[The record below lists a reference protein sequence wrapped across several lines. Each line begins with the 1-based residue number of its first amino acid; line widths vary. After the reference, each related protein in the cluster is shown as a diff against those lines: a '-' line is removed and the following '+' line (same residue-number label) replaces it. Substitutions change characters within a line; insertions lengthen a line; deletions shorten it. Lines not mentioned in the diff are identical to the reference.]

1 MMQKK
6 HIPCALHWF
15 VVEEVS
21 SRAEKA
27 TWGDNV
33 WAERTPSLLCISLHC
48 HHHRHHR
55 HHHRHYHHCHHYHD
69 HQVRWQCVSCAF
81 HFIIISSS
89 SFTSEF
95 QQVVKWV
102 EYVHCPKL
110 TLSCTQKQANEKVCQ
125 HRLKFFCGTKCA
137 PIDMQSKL
145 GLFLIWSA
153 FDVFNIIRGG
163 VWGVKLCW
171 WHWVSSQ
178 PPLAALL
185 TVQDYYLNYF
195 FVFECLGSMNNFQAI
210 ILSVLITSNAR
221 PTNCSRIL
229 FAGWTF
235 SINISISIYFMW
247 LQHKKNSQF
256 S

>member
-1 MMQKK
+1 MSIVQNS
-6 HIPCALHWF
+6 PSVALRNRRMRKF
-15 VVEEVS
+15 VS
-21 SRAEKA
+21 IAS
-27 TWGDNV
+27 G
-33 WAERTPSLLCISLHC
+33 
-48 HHHRHHR
+48 
-55 HHHRHYHHCHHYHD
+55 
-69 HQVRWQCVSCAF
+69 
-81 HFIIISSS
+81 
-89 SFTSEF
+89 
-95 QQVVKWV
+95 
-102 EYVHCPKL
+102 
-110 TLSCTQKQANEKVCQ
+110 
-125 HRLKFFCGTKCA
+125 FFCGTKCVK
-137 PIDMQSKL
+137 IDMESKL

-256 S
+256 L